1 MPLEHF
7 FEPKYSLT
15 KALGVKRQNIHSY
28 ILTEICLTF
37 HEVNY
42 WNLSFAGMSDYPSV
56 TIQQKQVTSM
66 YPIHHSVLQ
75 YSSMETTISNIL
87 KSISIS
93 KASLGS
99 VQFSKSIFI
108 KNQNEGKSPWPYTTW
123 HTRKIRFLIEFK
135 FWAAISREN
144 LIL

>member
-75 YSSMETTISNIL
+75 YSSMETTISKQHSEVNFHL
-87 KSISIS
+87 KS
-93 KASLGS
+93 KFGVGS
-99 VQFSKSIFI
+99 VLKINLYQKS
-108 KNQNEGKSPWPYTTW
+108 EWGKVSLTLYNMTHKKDSFFDW
-123 HTRKIRFLIEFK
+123 I
-135 FWAAISREN
+135 
-144 LIL
+144 

>member
-1 MPLEHF
+1 MALEHF

-37 HEVNY
+37 HEVKY

-56 TIQQKQVTSM
+56 TIQQKQTTM
-66 YPIHHSVLQ
+66 YPIHHSVFINGD
-75 YSSMETTISNIL
+75 ETTISNKL

-93 KASLGS
+93 KVSLGS
-99 VQFSKSIFI
+99 LGLVPSYKSHIVV
-108 KNQNEGKSPWPYTTW
+108 
-123 HTRKIRFLIEFK
+123 
-135 FWAAISREN
+135 
-144 LIL
+144 